1 MKINAASVYIREKN
15 DNVVPDKNANTT
27 KIKLSG
33 DGFKQYVSA
42 IQDGVIEHEGVK
54 ITISD
59 EARTALEEMREKY
72 QKQQEALNTL
82 AAAENDAKWAK
93 QTADAMDYEFKNRAA
108 AIEIARRI
116 AKGGKVPA
124 SDEQKLLEMDPD
136 MYQMAKQQA
145 LMARHHKKYKDSMF
159 DKIEKPEN
167 DNTPAEPNQ
176 VEMVLEV
183 PNEVME
189 EGGEIDMVTTES
201 VGSEVVTE

>member
-1 MKINAASVYIREKN
+1 MKISSASVYIREKN
-15 DNVVPDKNANTT
+15 DRVVQSNSDNTT

-54 ITISD
+54 ISISD
-59 EARTALEEMREKY
+59 EAKAALLEMREKY
-72 QKQQEALNTL
+72 QKQQEALNAL
-82 AAAENDAKWAK
+82 AAEENNAKWAK
-93 QTADAMDYEFKNRAA
+93 QTADAMDYEFKNQAA

-124 SDEQKLLEMDPD
+124 SDEQKLLEMNPD

-145 LMARHHKKYKDSMF
+145 LMAHHHKKHKDSLF

-167 DNTPAEPNQ
+167 DNSPVEPEQ
-176 VEMVLEV
+176 VEMMLEV
-183 PNEVME
+183 PNEVIE
-189 EGGEIDMVTTES
+189 EGGAIETVNTET
-201 VGSEVVTE
+201 VASEGVTE

>member
-1 MKINAASVYIREKN
+1 MKISSASVYIREKN
-15 DNVVPDKNANTT
+15 DRVVQSNSDNTT

-54 ITISD
+54 LSISD
-59 EARTALEEMREKY
+59 EAKAALLEMREKY
-72 QKQQEALNTL
+72 QKQQEALNAL
-82 AAAENDAKWAK
+82 AAEENNAKWAK
-93 QTADAMDYEFKNRAA
+93 QTADAMDYEFKNQAA

-124 SDEQKLLEMDPD
+124 SDEQKLLEMNPD

-145 LMARHHKKYKDSMF
+145 LMAHHHKKHKDSLF

-167 DNTPAEPNQ
+167 DNSPVEPEQ

-183 PNEVME
+183 PNEVIE
-189 EGGEIDMVTTES
+189 EGGAIETVNTEIVA
-201 VGSEVVTE
+201 SEGVTE

>member
-1 MKINAASVYIREKN
+1 MKISSASVYIREKN
-15 DNVVPDKNANTT
+15 DRVVQSNSDNTT

-54 ITISD
+54 ISISN
-59 EARTALEEMREKY
+59 EAKDALLEMREKY
-72 QKQQEALNTL
+72 QKQQEALNAL
-82 AAAENDAKWAK
+82 AAEENNAKWAK
-93 QTADAMDYEFKNRAA
+93 QTADAMDYEFKNQAA

-124 SDEQKLLEMDPD
+124 SDEQKLLEMNPD

-145 LMARHHKKYKDSMF
+145 LMAHHHKKHKDSLF

-167 DNTPAEPNQ
+167 DNSPVEPEQ

-183 PNEVME
+183 PNEVIE
-189 EGGEIDMVTTES
+189 EGGAIETVNTEIVA
-201 VGSEVVTE
+201 SEGVTE

>member
-1 MKINAASVYIREKN
+1 MKISSASVYIREKN
-15 DNVVPDKNANTT
+15 DRVVQSNSDNTT

-54 ITISD
+54 ISISD
-59 EARTALEEMREKY
+59 EAKAALLEMREKY

-82 AAAENDAKWAK
+82 AAEENNAKWAK
-93 QTADAMDYEFKNRAA
+93 QTADAMDYEFKNQAA

-124 SDEQKLLEMDPD
+124 SDEQKLLEMNPD

-145 LMARHHKKYKDSMF
+145 LMAHHHKKHKDSLF

-167 DNTPAEPNQ
+167 DNSPVEPEQ

-183 PNEVME
+183 PNEVIE
-189 EGGEIDMVTTES
+189 EGGAIETVNTEIVA
-201 VGSEVVTE
+201 SEGVTE

>member
-1 MKINAASVYIREKN
+1 MKISSASVYIREKN
-15 DNVVPDKNANTT
+15 DRVVQSNSDNTT

-42 IQDGVIEHEGVK
+42 IQDGVVEHEGVK
-54 ITISD
+54 ISISD
-59 EARTALEEMREKY
+59 EAKATLLEMREKY
-72 QKQQEALNTL
+72 QKQQEALNAL
-82 AAAENDAKWAK
+82 AAEENNAKWAK
-93 QTADAMDYEFKNRAA
+93 QTADAMDYEFKNQAA

-124 SDEQKLLEMDPD
+124 SDEQKLLEMNPD

-145 LMARHHKKYKDSMF
+145 LMAHHHKKHKDSLF

-167 DNTPAEPNQ
+167 DNSPVEPEQ

-183 PNEVME
+183 PNEVIE
-189 EGGEIDMVTTES
+189 EGGAIETVNTEIVA
-201 VGSEVVTE
+201 SEGVTE

>member
-1 MKINAASVYIREKN
+1 MKISSASVYIREKN
-15 DNVVPDKNANTT
+15 DRVVQSNSDNTT

-54 ITISD
+54 ISISD
-59 EARTALEEMREKY
+59 EAKAALLEMREKY
-72 QKQQEALNTL
+72 QKQQEALNAL
-82 AAAENDAKWAK
+82 AAEENNAKWAK
-93 QTADAMDYEFKNRAA
+93 QTADAMDYEFKNQAA

-124 SDEQKLLEMDPD
+124 SDEQKLLEMNPD

-145 LMARHHKKYKDSMF
+145 LMAHHHKKHKDSLF

-167 DNTPAEPNQ
+167 DNSPVEPEQ

-183 PNEVME
+183 PNEVIE
-189 EGGEIDMVTTES
+189 EGGAIETVNTEIVA
-201 VGSEVVTE
+201 SEGVTE